1 MQHHHHIITYP
12 TINIFPITSVATK
25 CVNVKPHKVLKED
38 VTTRSNNMARSTFI
52 FLLLIAFS
60 AVLLDRVS
68 AIVQDP
74 PCKAIGGT
82 CQKTTSSCKY
92 NHASGYCKSSGSD
105 VKCCA
110 PSEATCT
117 NVFGTCEKGNFC
129 PNFPDGTSP
138 NLCSSLGGKFKSD
151 LCKSSG
157 SSIKCCVGAFE

>member
-1 MQHHHHIITYP
+1 
-12 TINIFPITSVATK
+12 
-25 CVNVKPHKVLKED
+25 
-38 VTTRSNNMARSTFI
+38 MARSAFI
-52 FLLLIAFS
+52 VLLLIAFF
-60 AVLLDRVS
+60 AVLADRVS

-92 NHASGYCKSSGSD
+92 NYASGYCKSSGSD

-117 NVFGTCEKGNFC
+117 NVFGTCEKVGKGCSIGGFLDDFC
-129 PNFPDGTSP
+129 PNFPDGVKCCAALRDGVIQDYSCYNANGICMKTSS

-157 SSIKCCVGAFE
+157 NGIKCCVGAFE